1 MNQISQE
8 EQKRLEALYKYEI
21 LDTPEERDFDRL
33 SQLASMICETPI
45 SLITLLDHDRQWFKS
60 KHGIEINETHRN
72 VAFCNYAIMDDK
84 MLVVKDAT
92 KDERFKDNPFVT
104 SAPEIRFYAGMPLI
118 TPDGFRLGTLCVID
132 DKPRELTEFQK
143 FAVETLASEV
153 ITQLE
158 LRLKMKQVS
167 IQSEE
172 LKQNNT
178 SLKRINDSNGKL
190 LSIIAHDLRSPISS
204 ISSLIDMYQ
213 SADLSNDEMKEL
225 TLEMKSEVVNT
236 SHLLDNL
243 LQWAVSQFKDE
254 TLRPVE
260 INLLN
265 LSKEAGSIWEERI
278 RSKSNK
284 LIYNID
290 ESLSIISDENYLKF
304 IIRNLINNANKFTS
318 KGIITISARE
328 SDEKVFISVSDTGI
342 GMTEDQMSKLFNW
355 EQRSSLPGT
364 DGEKGTGLGLQVCY
378 EFAKKLEGEIHV
390 KSKVGEGSEF
400 EIELPKILK

>member
-1 MNQISQE
+1 MIENQNE

-21 LDTPEERDFDRL
+21 LDTPEEKDFDRL
-33 SQLASMICETPI
+33 SQLASLVCETPI
-45 SLITLLDHDRQWFKS
+45 SLITLIDFDRQWFKS
-60 KHGIEINETHRN
+60 KLGIDMDETPRN
-72 VAFCNYAIMDDK
+72 VAFCNYAIKEDK
-84 MLVVKDAT
+84 IMIVNDAT
-92 KDERFKDNPFVT
+92 TDERFRENPFVT

-118 TPDGFRLGTLCVID
+118 TPEGYRLGTLCVID

-143 FAVETLASEV
+143 FTVETLAKEV

-158 LRLKMKQVS
+158 LRLKMKQLS
-167 IQSEE
+167 IASNE
-172 LKQNNT
+172 LKQNNI
-178 SLKRINDSNGKL
+178 SLSRINDANGKL

-213 SADLSNDEMKEL
+213 NADLSNDEMKEL
-225 TLEMKSEVVNT
+225 TLEMKTEVVNT

-254 TLRPVE
+254 VQKPVR

-265 LSKEAGSIWEERI
+265 LSKEAGSIWAERI

-284 LIYNID
+284 LVYKID
-290 ESLSIISDENYLKF
+290 ESLTIVSDENYLKF

-318 KGIITISARE
+318 KGIITVSAKQ
-328 SDEKVFISVSDTGI
+328 SDSEIYISVSDTGV
-342 GMTEDQMSKLFNW
+342 GMTEDQISRLFNW
-355 EQRSSLPGT
+355 EQRTSLPGT

-378 EFAKKLEGEIHV
+378 EFAKKLNGEIHV
-390 KSKVGEGSEF
+390 KSIVGEGTEF
-400 EIELPKILK
+400 EIVLPKD